1 MISFPSYLNSRS
13 CGNIVNKQFEDG
25 CISSLP
31 FLKKLKLLEA
41 IECHE
46 GCVNA
51 INFSECGSL
60 IASGSDDLHLCVS
73 DVYSGQTK
81 LKYLTSH
88 TNNIFQSKF
97 MPQTGSTEII
107 TSSRDGSV
115 KRCVLRE
122 GEVVESNIGS
132 HADSCHKLCVTSKY
146 EVLSAGEDGVVLHID
161 TREPEHSNNKI
172 VHCKEGDNTV
182 ALYSIDL
189 NPNNEHQFIVS
200 GHSASARVYDRRHLK
215 GTDNTELYMLNALEG
230 VEEHSC
236 DGEPLITCCKYNYNG
251 TEVIL
256 SYNNSTI
263 YLYNLS
269 NPSTVQHSYKGH
281 RNCDTIKG
289 VNYYGARSEYVMSGS
304 DCGHVFFWCKE
315 SEEIVQLI
323 EGEPGGIVNCVEGS
337 PTAPVLASSGMDS
350 AVVLWAPLAE
360 HQTDLSELPEV
371 VEQNKNAP
379 SNGYNLT
386 PDRIMYLL
394 MRANQLHEAESDSD
408 DDVRQPSCAMS

>member
-1 MISFPSYLNSRS
+1 MMISLPSQLYSRS
-13 CGNIVNKQFEDG
+13 CTGNTVQRGFEDG
-25 CISSLP
+25 CVSSLS
-31 FLKKLKLLEA
+31 FLKRLKLLEA

-51 INFSECGSL
+51 INFSICGSL

-97 MPQTGSTEII
+97 MPHTGSSEII

-115 KRCVLRE
+115 MRCVMRE
-122 GEVVESNIGS
+122 GDVVESKIGT
-132 HADSCHKLCVTSKY
+132 HTDSCHKLCVTSKY
-146 EVLSAGEDGVVLHID
+146 EVLSAGEDGVVLHMD
-161 TREPEHSNNKI
+161 TRQPQHSNNKI
-172 VHCKEGDNTV
+172 LHCMEGTSTV
-182 ALYSIDL
+182 SLYSIDL
-189 NPNNEHQFIVS
+189 NPANDYQFIVS
-200 GHSASARVYDRRHLK
+200 GASTSARVYDRRCMTK
-215 GTDNTELYMLNALEG
+215 ELLVLNGLEG
-230 VEEHSC
+230 VEEHKC

-256 SYNNSTI
+256 SYNNSAI
-263 YLYNLS
+263 YLYNTQE
-269 NPSTVQHSYKGH
+269 PSTVQHCYKGH

-289 VNYYGARSEYVMSGS
+289 VNFYGARSEYVMTGS
-304 DCGHVFFWCKE
+304 DCGHVFFWSKE
-315 SEEIVQLI
+315 SGEIVQLI

-337 PTAPVLASSGMDS
+337 PTAPILASSGMDS

-360 HQTDLSELPEV
+360 QPTDLSDLPEV
-371 VEQNKNAP
+371 VEQNKSAP

-386 PDRIMYLL
+386 PERIMYLL